1 MTGAPPPTWAVELV
15 ERVCAE
21 AGRRPPLLQW
31 WRREDWTSSGHAA
44 KANGRLHV
52 TAGTSEQDARLV
64 LLHEL
69 AHWLRRG
76 THAHDRRFWEIAW
89 DLFGRYGVDMDWA
102 IFREGTYLK
111 RSLWYCPLTPGL
123 RPPLPPRPGRHQGSC
138 LTLAVAWWPRWTT
151 ERA

>member
-31 WRREDWTSSGHAA
+31 WRREDWASSGHAA
-44 KANGRLHV
+44 KGDGRLHV

-76 THAHDRRFWEIAW
+76 THAHDRRFWRSP
-89 DLFGRYGVDMDWA
+89 GTSSVVTGVDMDWA
-102 IFREGTYLK
+102 ILGEGTYLK
-111 RSLWYCPLTPGL
+111 RSLW
-123 RPPLPPRPGRHQGSC
+123 
-138 LTLAVAWWPRWTT
+138 
-151 ERA
+151 